1 MHNKFRYQI
10 PDVRC
15 QLSDNQMSD
24 GNRLKNLKSGNLKTE
39 IRYLTIW
46 KSGFSVIE
54 LIVAIGLLGLLAAS
68 VILAINPVERAK
80 VAQDDKVKDEA
91 SWVAES
97 ITEFYIAKG
106 RLPWADDLGSAG
118 PTPPLS
124 WRSVASP
131 EVGVCSDQTCGSGG
145 ELITEGKL
153 PGGFFTT
160 KSVRD
165 SQLYIA
171 KGSQAS
177 DKTYVCYVPQ
187 SDTVRKA
194 TGKLYKIKQGE
205 QIPPSGVPDDCPL
218 SPTWTG
224 EDVCYSC
231 ISK

>member
-15 QLSDNQMSD
+15 QFSDNQMSD
-24 GNRLKNLKSGNLKTE
+24 ENGLKNLKSGNLKTE
-39 IRYLTIW
+39 IRYLAIW
-46 KSGFSVIE
+46 QYGFSILELVI
-54 LIVAIGLLGLLAAS
+54 AIGLLGLLVAS

-80 VAQDDKVKDEA
+80 VAQDEKVKDEA

-106 RLPWADDLGSAG
+106 RFPWADDLGSAG
-118 PTPPLS
+118 PAPSLS

-165 SQLYIA
+165 GQLYIA
-171 KGSQAS
+171 KGREAS

-187 SDTVRKA
+187 SDTVRRA
-194 TGKLYKIKQGE
+194 TGKLYRIKQGE
-205 QIPPSGVPDDCPL
+205 QIPPSGLPDDCPL
-218 SPTWTG
+218 SISWTRD
-224 EDVCYSC
+224 DVCYSC
-231 ISK
+231 VSK